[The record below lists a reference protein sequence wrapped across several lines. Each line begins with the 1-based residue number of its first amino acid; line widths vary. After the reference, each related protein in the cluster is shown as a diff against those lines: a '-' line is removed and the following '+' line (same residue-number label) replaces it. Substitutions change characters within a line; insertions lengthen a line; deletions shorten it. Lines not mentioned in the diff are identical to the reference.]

1 MVPALRTPGWPIAPE
16 GVPVRRTS
24 SDFFAANLHARL
36 AGSSATVRTPN
47 TGARPIRRSSTSR
60 APSTRERSPSAR
72 ELHQRINAVRRPN
85 VPWRQDGRLNHRRG
99 SALAGLKSGADTWSI
114 GCAIAARRLG
124 SRRYPNAA
132 AQCAA
137 NTLSTN
143 CRADSL
149 RLKVSARARASS
161 LGIERAA
168 SAARPRFASSTPA
181 PLSPIT
187 SSGPTTGF
195 AATGRPDASA
205 SSSTRPK
212 VSVKLGNTNTSALA

>member
-1 MVPALRTPGWPIAPE
+1 M
-16 GVPVRRTS
+16 RR
-24 SDFFAANLHARL
+24 
-36 AGSSATVRTPN
+36 
-47 TGARPIRRSSTSR
+47 
-60 APSTRERSPSAR
+60 
-72 ELHQRINAVRRPN
+72 HQ
-85 VPWRQDGRLNHRRG
+85 W
-99 SALAGLKSGADTWSI
+99 
-114 GCAIAARRLG
+114 
-124 SRRYPNAA
+124 
-132 AQCAA
+132 AA
-137 NTLSTN
+137 NTLSIN

-149 RLKVSARARASS
+149 MLKVSARARASS

-187 SSGPTTGF
+187 SRGPTTGF